1 MNDLSSDIGLLK
13 REFRD
18 ARSVLSRL
26 DSQVRRL
33 VDGRPAFE
41 RCLAAPSG
49 AWSPGVT
56 RRHQG
61 EAPGATYFKNAAP
74 NITA

>member
-33 VDGRPAFE
+33 VDGRPAF
-41 RCLAAPSG
+41 AV
-49 AWSPGVT
+49 PGRVGRRLVT